1 MLFESQG
8 SKVKVAVWSMIF
20 NYVFTVQMVMIM
32 TDGRL
37 RCSRQWPKDPEGM
50 RCIWCLAFFETFV
63 YQGRL
68 AAIFELDEM
77 QSSHSPC
84 QVRSALDFVGDLIV
98 NSRITK
104 MRRELY
110 VAENQDLFLSCSKAG
125 KGLPLLPTVR
135 DFGWQLLCALR
146 LLRTARLI
154 TLRCQAGE
162 FAAGSRLLR
171 VEFMI
176 SLICVWM

>member
-1 MLFESQG
+1 
-8 SKVKVAVWSMIF
+8 
-20 NYVFTVQMVMIM
+20 
-32 TDGRL
+32 
-37 RCSRQWPKDPEGM
+37 
-50 RCIWCLAFFETFV
+50 
-63 YQGRL
+63 
-68 AAIFELDEM
+68 M

-98 NSRITK
+98 NSWITK

-146 LLRTARLI
+146 LLRTAGLI
-154 TLRCQAGE
+154 HCDVKPE
-162 FAAGSRLLR
+162 NLLLAPD
-171 VEFMI
+171 
-176 SLICVWM
+176 SCGLNS